1 MNAYEVRVAE
11 GRTLSLSNMWSYKTY
26 TGEIVRVDTGDVA
39 YRTKLYQE
47 ANTARLQAA
56 RLRKNYEHYLV
67 KHGVG
72 FEQQEAER
80 KANERAERDA
90 KREADRRVRDAAHD
104 LLAAL
109 LPLVEGSP
117 VSGGM
122 IRFDGDE
129 LRAARAAIA
138 KAREG

>member
-1 MNAYEVRVAE
+1 MNAYEVRVSE
-11 GRTLSLSNMWSYKTY
+11 DYSMMSNMRFCDTY
-26 TGEIVRVDTGDVA
+26 TGEIVRIATGDVA
-39 YRTKLYQE
+39 YRTKRYLE
-47 ANTARLQAA
+47 PKTARLQAA
-56 RLRKNYEHYLV
+56 RLRKNYEYHLI

-80 KANERAERDA
+80 KAQERAERDA

-109 LPLVEGSP
+109 ERLLPVAASAYGALTV
-117 VSGGM
+117 
-122 IRFDGDE
+122 DLD
-129 LRAARAAIA
+129 AARAAIA

>member
-11 GRTLSLSNMWSYKTY
+11 DYSMMSNMRFCDTY
-26 TGEIVRVDTGDVA
+26 TGEIVRIATGDVA
-39 YRTKLYQE
+39 YRTKRYLE
-47 ANTARLQAA
+47 PNTARLQAA
-56 RLRKNYEHYLV
+56 RLRKNYEHHLV

-80 KANERAERDA
+80 KAKERAERDA

-109 LPLVEGSP
+109 LPLVEASP
-117 VSGGM
+117 VNGGM
-122 IRFDGDE
+122 MRFDGDE
-129 LRAARAAIA
+129 LRDARAAVA